1 MKDKRFVYNT
11 NRKEK
16 EIVKPCIANISKM
29 TVLEYVWYDI
39 TQWRRLQNYFVE
51 LGEQLTEWVATTLLT
66 LANIVAT
73 PLLPI
78 LLPIQAYHSIKN
90 AKKDV
95 RDSARQRGWNLYHR
109 YRRARNKAD
118 LKDYTFTR

>member
-1 MKDKRFVYNT
+1 MKNKKFVYKT
-11 NRKEK
+11 NRKGK
-16 EIVKPCIANISKM
+16 EIVKPCIANIAKM
-29 TVLEYVWYDI
+29 TILEYVWYDI

-51 LGEQLTEWVATTLLT
+51 LGEQLTEWVAITLLT

-78 LLPIQAYHSIKN
+78 LLPIQAYYSIKN